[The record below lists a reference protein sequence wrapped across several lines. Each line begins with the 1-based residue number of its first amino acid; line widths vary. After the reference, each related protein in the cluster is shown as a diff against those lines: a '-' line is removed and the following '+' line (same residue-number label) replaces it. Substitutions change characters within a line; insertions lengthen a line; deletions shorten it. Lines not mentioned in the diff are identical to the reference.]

1 MGQHTEY
8 VDEIHELSWSHE
20 IIDSLYWRGLCQPG
34 HVTVASSSLSL
45 CTVCW
50 KFGWNL
56 VISPFSL
63 FYLMVNQDQEIY
75 DIESARCVMGRGWR
89 D

>member
-1 MGQHTEY
+1 MAQHTEY
-8 VDEIHELSWSHE
+8 VAEIHELSWSHE
-20 IIDSLYWRGLCQPG
+20 IIDSLYWHGLCQPG
-34 HVTVASSSLSL
+34 HVIVASSSLSL
-45 CTVCW
+45 CTVCL

-75 DIESARCVMGRGWR
+75 DIASARCVMG
-89 D
+89 